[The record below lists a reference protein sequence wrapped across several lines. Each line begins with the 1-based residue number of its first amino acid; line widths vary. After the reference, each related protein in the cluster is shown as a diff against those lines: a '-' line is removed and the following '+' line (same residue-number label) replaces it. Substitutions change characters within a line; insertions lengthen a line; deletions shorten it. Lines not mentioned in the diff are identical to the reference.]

1 MEEWNKKVRDILDE
15 SESVYHTRQF
25 IEYMFQDLIPRN
37 KRLKIKNKEKFNQR
51 LGPEFE
57 LWAEELEEKFTN
69 VSVREI
75 LGDDEFWT
83 LSLELAK
90 TV

>member
-37 KRLKIKNKEKFNQR
+37 KRLKIKNKEKFTQR

-69 VSVREI
+69 VLVREI
-75 LGDDEFWT
+75 LSDDEFWN
-83 LSLELAK
+83 LSLQVAK

>member
-25 IEYMFQDLIPRN
+25 IEYMFQDLVPRN
-37 KRLKIKNKEKFNQR
+37 KRLKIKHKEKFTQR

-57 LWAEELEEKFTN
+57 LWAEELEEKFPD
-69 VSVREI
+69 VAVREI
-75 LGDDEFWT
+75 ISDDEFWNLT
-83 LSLELAK
+83 LETAK
-90 TV
+90 RI

>member
-15 SESVYHTRQF
+15 SANVYHTRQF
-25 IEYMFQDLIPRN
+25 IEYVFQDLIPRN
-37 KRLKIKNKEKFNQR
+37 KRIKIKNKEKFNQR

-57 LWAEELEEKFTN
+57 LWAEELEEKFAN
-69 VSVREI
+69 VLVREI

-83 LSLELAK
+83 LSLEIAK

>member
-15 SESVYHTRQF
+15 SESVYQTRQF

-37 KRLKIKNKEKFNQR
+37 KRIKIKNKEKFNQR

-57 LWAEELEEKFTN
+57 LWAEELEEKFAN
-69 VSVREI
+69 VLVREI

-83 LSLELAK
+83 LSLEIAK

>member
-25 IEYMFQDLIPRN
+25 IEYVFQDLIPRN
-37 KRLKIKNKEKFNQR
+37 KRIKIKNKEKFNQR

-69 VSVREI
+69 VLVREI

-83 LSLELAK
+83 LSLEVAK